1 MKMNFYKHPVVDFM
15 LRLVLTIIIISPVI
29 YFSWD
34 AVKGTSGND
43 YVESVVFIVAVGFF
57 WFVSYLFF
65 SSLAALLRKKTE
77 EE

>member
-1 MKMNFYKHPVVDFM
+1 
-15 LRLVLTIIIISPVI
+15 
-29 YFSWD
+29 
-34 AVKGTSGND
+34 
-43 YVESVVFIVAVGFF
+43 FF

>member
-1 MKMNFYKHPVVDFM
+1 MKMSFHKKPVIDFV
-15 LRLVLTIIIISPVI
+15 LRLTLTIIIISPVI

-34 AVKGTSGND
+34 AVKGASGSD
-43 YVESVVFIVAVGFF
+43 YVESVVFILLVGFF

-65 SSLAALLRKKTE
+65 TSLAAVLRKKTE

>member
-1 MKMNFYKHPVVDFM
+1 
-15 LRLVLTIIIISPVI
+15 
-29 YFSWD
+29 
-34 AVKGTSGND
+34 
-43 YVESVVFIVAVGFF
+43 GFF